1 MGVKDTAQTEAEPE
15 SKLSD
20 ESVPAPKGKESSADQ
35 AATQEQDDPDIS
47 LDVIFEVLKNSRRRE
62 VLHFLRERDEQVS
75 LGELAEHVAAI
86 ENETTTDALT
96 SSERKRVYVGLYQC
110 HLPKMDDIGVVDFN
124 QDRGHITLTQK
135 ADDFET
141 YLDRS
146 EDGESDRQWHQ
157 YYAAVSM
164 LGAMVLAASVAF
176 SLPGNMVLGLFS
188 LVVGVAGAC
197 SVYHWSVER
206 EMPESE

>member
-1 MGVKDTAQTEAEPE
+1 MGVKDTAQTEAEPDN
-15 SKLSD
+15 KLND
-20 ESVPAPKGKESSADQ
+20 ESVPAPTGTESSGDQ
-35 AATQEQDDPDIS
+35 ATSQEQDDADVS
-47 LDVIFEVLKNSRRRE
+47 LDVIFEILKNSRRRE

-124 QDRGHITLTQK
+124 QDRGHITLTEK
-135 ADDFET
+135 ADDFEK

-146 EDGESDRQWHQ
+146 EDGEAHQQWYQ
-157 YYAAVSM
+157 YYAAVSV

-176 SLPGNMVLGLFS
+176 SLPGSIVLGLFS

-206 EMPESE
+206 EMPEGE

>member
-1 MGVKDTAQTEAEPE
+1 MGVKDTAQTEAEPDN
-15 SKLSD
+15 KLND
-20 ESVPAPKGKESSADQ
+20 ESVPAPEGKESSADQ
-35 AATQEQDDPDIS
+35 AASQEQGDSDAS

-62 VLHFLRERDEQVS
+62 VLHFLRERGEQVS

-110 HLPKMDDIGVVDFN
+110 HLPKMDDIGVVNFN
-124 QDRGHITLTQK
+124 QDRGHITLTEM
-135 ADDFET
+135 ADDFEK
-141 YLDRS
+141 YLERS
-146 EDGESDRQWHQ
+146 EDDKSDRQWYQ
-157 YYAAVSM
+157 YYAAVSI
-164 LGAMVLAASVAF
+164 LGAMVLAASVTF
-176 SLPGNMVLGLFS
+176 SLSGGMVLGLFS

-206 EMPESE
+206 EASESE

>member
-1 MGVKDTAQTEAEPE
+1 MGVKDTAQTKAEPNNE
-15 SKLSD
+15 LSD
-20 ESVPAPKGKESSADQ
+20 ESVPVPKGKESSTDQ
-35 AATQEQDDPDIS
+35 TAPQEQDESGAS
-47 LDVIFEVLKNSRRRE
+47 LDVIFEILKNSRRRE

-110 HLPKMDDIGVVDFN
+110 HLPKMDDIGVIDFN
-124 QDRGHITLTQK
+124 QDRGHITLTEK
-135 ADDFET
+135 ANDFEE

-146 EDGESDRQWHQ
+146 EEEEGEQWYQ
-157 YYAAVSM
+157 YYAAVSV

-176 SLPGNMVLGLFS
+176 SLSGSTVLGLFS

-206 EMPESE
+206 EKADSE

>member
-1 MGVKDTAQTEAEPE
+1 MGVKDTAQTEAEPDN
-15 SKLSD
+15 KLND
-20 ESVPAPKGKESSADQ
+20 ESVPAPTGTESSGDQ
-35 AATQEQDDPDIS
+35 AASQEQDDADVS
-47 LDVIFEVLKNSRRRE
+47 LDVIFEILKNSRRRE

-124 QDRGHITLTQK
+124 QDRGHITLTEK
-135 ADDFET
+135 ADDFEK

-146 EDGESDRQWHQ
+146 EDGEDHQQWYQ
-157 YYAAVSM
+157 YYAAVSV

-176 SLPGNMVLGLFS
+176 SLPGSIVLGLFS

-206 EMPESE
+206 EMPEGE

>member
-1 MGVKDTAQTEAEPE
+1 MGVKDTAQTKAEPNN
-15 SKLSD
+15 KLSD
-20 ESVPAPKGKESSADQ
+20 ESVPAPEGKENSADQ
-35 AATQEQDDPDIS
+35 VASQEQDGSSAS
-47 LDVIFEVLKNSRRRE
+47 LDVIFEILKNSRRRE

-86 ENETTTDALT
+86 ENDTTTDALT

-124 QDRGHITLTQK
+124 QDRGHITLTEK
-135 ADDFET
+135 ADDFEK

-146 EDGESDRQWHQ
+146 EEEQDRQWYQ
-157 YYAAVSM
+157 YYAAVSV
-164 LGAMVLAASVAF
+164 LGGIVLAASIAL
-176 SLPGNMVLGLFS
+176 SLSSSIMLGLFT

-206 EMPESE
+206 EEPDSE